1 MNQSALDQLIR
12 ENPALWRGRQG
23 QERTGY
29 SRLGDNAVDTGYPA
43 LNDLLPTGG
52 WPLRAIVEIQVSAW
66 GNGELQPLLPLM
78 ARLTSGQSRV
88 AMVAP
93 PHIPYAPA
101 LAQSGVSLP
110 WLIVVDMPSTPAGMN
125 RVKPSARGLVH
136 RGGRKPAPWSTAKEV
151 WWAAEKLLRHPDCGL
166 VLAWP
171 SRPDAAQV
179 RRLQLAADASNSIG
193 IVFRAGKTEDTPV
206 GLRLQTERCAE
217 GVKVRLVK
225 SRYGWRQHG
234 EVVLPN
240 RMTRVASVSE
250 QNYAVSI

>member
-1 MNQSALDQLIR
+1 MNQSVLDQLVR
-12 ENPALWRGRQG
+12 ENPALWRGRQA
-23 QERTGY
+23 QARTDY
-29 SRLGDNAVDTGYPA
+29 SRLGENAVDTGYPA
-43 LNDLLPTGG
+43 LNHLLPTGG

-78 ARLTSGQSRV
+78 ARLTSNQSRV

-101 LAQSGVSLP
+101 LAQHGIALPSL
-110 WLIVVDMPSTPAGMN
+110 IIVDMPPAPAGAA
-125 RVKPSARGLVH
+125 RVKPGARGLIH
-136 RGGRKPAPWSTAKEV
+136 RGRRKPATWSAAKEV
-151 WWAAEKLLRHPDCGL
+151 WWAAEKLLRHHDCGL

-171 SRPDAAQV
+171 SQPDAAQV

-193 IVFRAGKTEDTPV
+193 VVFRVGKSADTPV

-234 EVVLPN
+234 EVMLPG
-240 RMTRVASVSE
+240 RVMRETGISE
-250 QNYAVSI
+250 QSQAVSV